1 MTVDQT
7 VRPGRPAYSAPA
19 LTKGLDVLELLGE
32 RGVPLTMKE
41 IADGLGR
48 SKSEIFRML
57 IALQERDYIAR
68 DPATDGYSLTDR
80 LFKLGL
86 QTPKVRDLLSVTM
99 PEMVRLA
106 EETEQSPHLVVI
118 HHGATVVVAAI
129 PGGADMSFT
138 LKLGYRRIATDA
150 TSGNVILAFQ
160 PPDVQERM
168 IAESAALAGRP
179 VDVPALRAT
188 MAGIVER
195 GYELRDSRDFVGI
208 TDICCPI
215 LGLDHSAHASV
226 ILSYVNRHSRP
237 NRQREALDLLR
248 AACERISVKLSAG
261 ARR

>member
-1 MTVDQT
+1 MDKV
-7 VRPGRPAYSAPA
+7 VKSGRPTYSAPA

-32 RGVPLTMKE
+32 RGIPLTMKE

-48 SKSEIFRML
+48 SKNEIFRML
-57 IALQERDYIAR
+57 IALQERDYIVR
-68 DPATDGYSLTDR
+68 DPETDAYSLTDR

-86 QTPKVRDLLSVTM
+86 QTPKVRDLLSVAM

-138 LKLGYRRIATDA
+138 LKLGYRRIAADA

-160 PPDVQERM
+160 SPETQERM
-168 IAESAALAGRP
+168 FAESAALAGKP
-179 VDVPALRAT
+179 VNVAELRKT
-188 MAGIVER
+188 LEGIRSR

-215 LGLDHSAHASV
+215 FGVDHNAQACV

-237 NRQREALDLLR
+237 NRQQEALDLLR
-248 AACERISVKLSAG
+248 AACDRISVKLSAG
-261 ARR
+261 ARK